1 MGRMADMLKQAER
14 LADVTPIE
22 AADGESAEDILGE
35 SIPYVEVG
43 GPRVTGTTN
52 RTTAVRRSEIAPE
65 MPAALRDDDG
75 SDAVFAIRFESVHSG
90 LWLRHGFGP
99 ELVAYH
105 QPEHPVSGQYQA
117 LRDAIIAQLPG
128 TLPRVLLFTAVA
140 PGAGTTTV
148 LLNLAVTIAR
158 LDGPRVAV
166 VDANWQRPAVAERL
180 GLPSAP
186 GLREVLARNVP
197 LAWAVQESRQPNLS
211 VLGAGKQSTPRD
223 DEAFAAVLE
232 QLRQS
237 SDWVLIDAS
246 HWGDGADKVALAERC
261 DAVYLVQRETDADTG
276 AAGEVQAAILE
287 QCGRLRGCV
296 FTGR

>member
-1 MGRMADMLKQAER
+1 MADMLKQAER
-14 LADVTPIE
+14 LSPAPQVETSDT
-22 AADGESAEDILGE
+22 ESAEDILGE

-43 GPRVTGTTN
+43 GPRTVGTTV
-52 RTTAVRRSEIAPE
+52 RTTTRASEIAPAV
-65 MPAALRDDDG
+65 PPPIRGDDNAD
-75 SDAVFAIRFESVHSG
+75 SIFAIRFEPVHSG

-105 QPEHPVSGQYQA
+105 QPEHPVSGQYHA
-117 LRDAIIAQLPG
+117 LRDAITAQLPG

-140 PGAGTTTV
+140 PSAGTTTV

-158 LDGPRVAV
+158 LDGPRVTV
-166 VDANWQRPAVAERL
+166 VDANWQRSAVAERL
-180 GLPSAP
+180 GLPAAP
-186 GLREVLARNVP
+186 GLREVLSRNVP

-211 VLGAGKQSTPRD
+211 VLSAGKRTTPRD
-223 DEAFAAVLE
+223 DEAFAAVLD

-237 SDWVLIDAS
+237 SDWVLIDAA
-246 HWGDGADKVALAERC
+246 HWGDGSVTVPLAECC
-261 DAVYLVQRETDADTG
+261 DAVYLVERETDADSG